1 MPFSLIAT
9 RKVPNSNSKLWTLK
23 ISVFKR
29 EWITNNS
36 WGPREPGA
44 GVGGVL
50 APLLLGRFR
59 DFVSSSCLSA
69 FPLWYRLHPHARCS
83 RFLAVVSCHLRFSTW
98 CSALSQAGISA
109 ALSSQQ
115 LQDLESGL
123 FWGWH
128 QLAKPFQNAPEMYI
142 SILKKKKKKT
152 TLRAHCHE
160 VGKTW
165 DKWEHLSG
173 CQRVTSPCA
182 LILSVTFLGV
192 RAQQR
197 RRQRRLPLYL
207 DSSQCPVPGTC
218 PHLYPKLKFN
228 SVSYGMDWVPPSS
241 YTEAETPGP
250 VAVLVDTILKEIMTF
265 KRDH

>member
-1 MPFSLIAT
+1 MNNKQQLRPQGAWGGGWGGARSPSSGEVQGLCLILLSFGFSTVISSPSSCQVFQ
-9 RKVPNSNSKLWTLK
+9 VPC
-23 ISVFKR
+23 
-29 EWITNNS
+29 
-36 WGPREPGA
+36 
-44 GVGGVL
+44 GGVL
-50 APLLLGRFR
+50 
-59 DFVSSSCLSA
+59 SSQVLHLVLSS
-69 FPLWYRLHPHARCS
+69 FPSW
-83 RFLAVVSCHLRFSTW
+83 HLS
-98 CSALSQAGISA
+98 SPVISA
-109 ALSSQQ
+109 AT
-115 LQDLESGL
+115 GL
-123 FWGWH
+123 GEW
-128 QLAKPFQNAPEMYI
+128 PFLRMTPTRQAFSKCARNVHFYI
-142 SILKKKKKKT
+142 KKKKKKT